1 MNDVYEKRGDAYIQS
16 GHFAD
21 GVNDFQRIYRGIP
34 AFANSVERW
43 RPLDQS
49 HAPISYF
56 LDVKGSVLSGSLK
69 RVWMKRS
76 EKSGY
81 QVISFEFNCASREM
95 RTLSEA
101 RYNTQ
106 DDLLGSPMSDPDSW
120 SGVVPDTMVKG
131 S

>member
-1 MNDVYEKRGDAYIQS
+1 VRSRE
-16 GHFAD
+16 AD

-34 AFANSVERW
+34 AFADSVERW

-49 HAPISYF
+49 HTPISYL

-69 RVWMKRS
+69 RVWLKRS

-101 RYNTQ
+101 RYNAQ
-106 DDLLGSPMSDPDSW
+106 DEHTEFS
-120 SGVVPDTMVKG
+120 KF
-131 S
+131 